1 MDYLNGGAWSLV
13 GEFTEIES
21 GKHNKRPELEKALT
35 ICKRQ
40 KAKLVIRSS
49 TGCLAI
55 WLSSPCLWTQAWS
68 SSLSIIRTRT
78 SSSFTFSPLSLITNA
93 R

>member
-1 MDYLNGGAWSLV
+1 VMDYLNGGAWELV
-13 GEFTEIES
+13 GEFIEVES
-21 GKHNKRPELEKALT
+21 GKRNKRPELEKALT

-55 WLSSPCLWTQAWS
+55 WLSSPRLWTQASS
-68 SSLSIIRTRT
+68 SSLSIILTPISSRFT
-78 SSSFTFSPLSLITNA
+78 SW
-93 R
+93 RR